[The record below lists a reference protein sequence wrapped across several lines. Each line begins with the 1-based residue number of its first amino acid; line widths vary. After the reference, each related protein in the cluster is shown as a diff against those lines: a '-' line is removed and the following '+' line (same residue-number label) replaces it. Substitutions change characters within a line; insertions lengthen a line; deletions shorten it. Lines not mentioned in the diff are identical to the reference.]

1 MTSPTTSDDG
11 PPAPDC
17 SQPVYL
23 SGLDLHGRRVL
34 VVGAG
39 RVASRRIPR
48 LLEAGALVEVVAPQA
63 SEHVEALARQGRL
76 AWHQRCATAQDI
88 DGAWYVMVATAD
100 PEANEAISAAAQ
112 RARIF
117 CVRADL
123 ASRGTAWTPAT
134 TRIGDFTV
142 GVVGNRDP
150 HGSMELRR
158 RIVEALAETPPD
170 AD

>member
-1 MTSPTTSDDG
+1 MTVPTANGDESSTHG
-11 PPAPDC
+11 GE
-17 SQPVYL
+17 QPVYL

-34 VVGAG
+34 VVGGG

-48 LLEAGALVEVVAPQA
+48 LLEAGALVEVVAPNA
-63 SEHVEALARQGRL
+63 SELVAALAGQGRL
-76 AWHQRCATAQDI
+76 VWHRRPATAQDV

-100 PEANEAISAAAQ
+100 PEVNEMVSAAAQ
-112 RARIF
+112 QARVF

-134 TRIGDFTV
+134 TRIGEFTV

-150 HGSMELRR
+150 RGSMELRR
-158 RIVEALAETPPD
+158 RIVEVLATAPPD
-170 AD
+170 VV